1 MSTAE
6 QEEERT
12 GCQAVSV
19 VLHDASQN
27 TIETKKKTRTD
38 EDSRPGFRLRMHHLE
53 TQM

>member
-12 GCQAVSV
+12 GCQAVSL

-27 TIETKKKTRTD
+27 TIETKEKRGRMKTAGQ
-38 EDSRPGFRLRMHHLE
+38 DSD
-53 TQM
+53 